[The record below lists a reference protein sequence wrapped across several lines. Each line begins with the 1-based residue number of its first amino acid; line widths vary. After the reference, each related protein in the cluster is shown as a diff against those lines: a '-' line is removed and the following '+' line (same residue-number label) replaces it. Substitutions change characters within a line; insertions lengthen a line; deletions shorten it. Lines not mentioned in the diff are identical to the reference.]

1 MLDLKLSNDGDLAL
15 SENGDVTL
23 TESICQT
30 VKIRLLWLFQEW
42 RLMPEMGFP
51 YFEDVFVKNPNEVK
65 IKYLIRNAVME
76 VEGVKDVQEI
86 KFALDNR
93 TRTADIT
100 VIFCTDEDTF
110 TEEVSI
116 WWKNTDLQKT
126 DQT

>member
-30 VKIRLLWLFQEW
+30 VKIRLLWFFQEW

-76 VEGVKDVQEI
+76 VEGVKDVPEI

-93 TRTADIT
+93 TRTAD
-100 VIFCTDEDTF
+100 IFCTDEDTF